1 MAGFRFWQDYPCI
14 RQGVRPPANATFGA
28 LAMEHRDVCRL
39 SPGVIRRWTL
49 HPDVLFKQHLLP
61 DERHI
66 RALDAVCAKIILLLR
81 RPYHAARAGCERSI
95 KDRKPFVSDFA
106 NFSTDLVAWVDGW
119 RKIARARQ
127 SRILVLTYESLLPNA
142 EGRAKAFERAL
153 RFLSLPHK
161 PYRELPARNLV
172 NRTSGY
178 CYRKARRAAS
188 GDAAWAVD
196 DWPTSAP
203 PASDCTM
210 SEKVR
215 LQAERDTQEWHRD
228 FVGLYGNKSSL
239 GAV

>member
-1 MAGFRFWQDYPCI
+1 MNQTRKLLLKKAKNQREVTWEHVRKRARAPKASRSTLKSSFNREGADSESKCTKNMGFRFWQDYPCI

-106 NFSTDLVAWVDGW
+106 NFSTSSDLVASSFL
-119 RKIARARQ
+119 RSAANA
-127 SRILVLTYESLLPNA
+127 SAASLA
-142 EGRAKAFERAL
+142 SMAMA
-153 RFLSLPHK
+153 SLP
-161 PYRELPARNLV
+161 
-172 NRTSGY
+172 S
-178 CYRKARRAAS
+178 AS
-188 GDAAWAVD
+188 E
-196 DWPTSAP
+196 S
-203 PASDCTM
+203 
-210 SEKVR
+210 
-215 LQAERDTQEWHRD
+215 
-228 FVGLYGNKSSL
+228 
-239 GAV
+239 